1 MAVPA
6 RRMPIVNCCVLWL
19 FGLVGCL
26 LSPAVLYAQPDAPVT
41 LHYSE
46 RPPYQYTAADGRP
59 AGLLIRLTARVFD
72 KAAIAVQWRS
82 QPYNRSLMIIQAN
95 SGNDCSIGW
104 FRTAEREAFAQF
116 TLPIYRDRPQVALVR
131 ADYPVVAGLSAAD
144 LLTDPAA
151 RLLLK
156 QSFVYGAY
164 LDALIAQRPAAS
176 IQRVSVE
183 VPTMLMMLRA
193 RRADVLILSIEE
205 VEFYALQPEFA
216 MQDFQVLSFADVPQ
230 GELRYLMCSQQI
242 SPAVMQRVNRA
253 IRKVLGHGESA
264 DAPAS

>member
-1 MAVPA
+1 MAIPP
-6 RRMPIVNCCVLWL
+6 RCVSIINGCALWL
-19 FGLVGCL
+19 IGLAGGL
-26 LSPAVLYAQPDAPVT
+26 LSPVGLCAQTEAPVT

-59 AGLLIRLTARVFD
+59 AGLLIRLTAKVFD

-95 SGNDCSIGW
+95 TGDDCSVGW

-131 ADYPVVAGLSAAD
+131 ADFPVVAGLSAAE
-144 LLTDPAA
+144 LLADPAA

-156 QSFVYGAY
+156 QSFVYGPY
-164 LDALIAQRPAAS
+164 LDALIAKRPADS

-183 VPTMLMMLRA
+183 VPTMLMMVRA
-193 RRADVLILSIEE
+193 RRADVLILSVEE
-205 VEFYALQPEFA
+205 VEFYALQPDFP
-216 MQDFQVLSFADVPQ
+216 MQDFQVISFDDVPQ
-230 GELRYLMCSQQI
+230 GELRYLMCSQQV
-242 SPAVMQRVNRA
+242 SPRLIKRINQA
-253 IRKVLGHGESA
+253 IGSLVELEPPA
-264 DAPAS
+264 TAPSE